1 MAPWSG
7 VQILGRD
14 SNGPIVTCMLNSLN
28 SLPLDIDAS
37 LDVAGKKNQRIFRM
51 CMETMTKLFVWF
63 SFLLKNQLI
72 MALWSARVS
81 DVREGYNWSESERAC
96 IYLIRYLLLEKWVHS
111 ILASSLAKGF

>member
-37 LDVAGKKNQRIFRM
+37 LDVAGKKTQRIFRM

-72 MALWSARVS
+72 MALWS
-81 DVREGYNWSESERAC
+81 G
-96 IYLIRYLLLEKWVHS
+96 YLILGRVTIGHIVNVHAF
-111 ILASSLAKGF
+111 I

>member
-37 LDVAGKKNQRIFRM
+37 LDVAGKKP
-51 CMETMTKLFVWF
+51 
-63 SFLLKNQLI
+63 SAFLGCAWKP
-72 MALWSARVS
+72 
-81 DVREGYNWSESERAC
+81 
-96 IYLIRYLLLEKWVHS
+96 
-111 ILASSLAKGF
+111 

>member
-1 MAPWSG
+1 MRIHVNIHKKKNVEIMAPWSG

-37 LDVAGKKNQRIFRM
+37 LDVAGKKTQRIFKM

-72 MALWSARVS
+72 MALWSGYLMLGRVTIGQR
-81 DVREGYNWSESERAC
+81 VN
-96 IYLIRYLLLEKWVHS
+96 VHAF
-111 ILASSLAKGF
+111 I

>member
-14 SNGPIVTCMLNSLN
+14 SGPIVTCMLNSLN

-37 LDVAGKKNQRIFRM
+37 LDVAGKKTQRIFRM

-72 MALWSARVS
+72 MALWSGYLMLGRVTIGQR
-81 DVREGYNWSESERAC
+81 VN
-96 IYLIRYLLLEKWVHS
+96 VHAF
-111 ILASSLAKGF
+111 I

>member
-72 MALWSARVS
+72 MALWSGYLMLGRVTIGQR
-81 DVREGYNWSESERAC
+81 VN
-96 IYLIRYLLLEKWVHS
+96 VHAF
-111 ILASSLAKGF
+111 I

>member
-37 LDVAGKKNQRIFRM
+37 LDVAGKKTQRIFRM
-51 CMETMTKLFVWF
+51 CMETMTKLFVCF

-72 MALWSARVS
+72 MALWSGYLMLGRVTIGQR
-81 DVREGYNWSESERAC
+81 VN
-96 IYLIRYLLLEKWVHS
+96 VHAF
-111 ILASSLAKGF
+111 I